1 MKKYFFTILKGLE
14 INSSI
19 YLNTTLDKVWKYL
32 LYLNLFFNKVSK
44 DIISIPNENEISL
57 YEVYELNSK
66 SENSKFPILIT
77 SYIVTDIIISSSYAK
92 VTYNTY
98 EKISFPSIKLS
109 FSIKKLDIKNI
120 YFQLI

>member
-1 MKKYFFTILKGLE
+1 MEEYLGTILKGLE
-14 INSSI
+14 ANSSI

-32 LYLNLFFNKVSK
+32 LYLNLFFNIVSK

-57 YEVYELNSK
+57 DEVYELNSK
-66 SENSKFPILIT
+66 SENSKFPILVT

-109 FSIKKLDIKNI
+109 FSIKK
-120 YFQLI
+120 